1 MLQRVDEVKASL
13 TQCESEF
20 LVIFSAGRHGFGFLQ
35 QIRFFFRRWIGFTC
49 LKQNSQPYLLL
60 FRFSPPK
67 HAGAASC
74 FVVLSMSTGAV
85 TASVTDQGSSGTS
98 QPCYL
103 F

>member
-20 LVIFSAGRHGFGFLQ
+20 FVIFSAGRHGFGFLQ
-35 QIRFFFRRWIGFTC
+35 QNPFFFQKVDWFHVFKAER
-49 LKQNSQPYLLL
+49 PYLLL
-60 FRFSPPK
+60 FRFAPPK
-67 HAGAASC
+67 HAGAALC
-74 FVVLSMSTGAV
+74 FFVLSMSTGAV
-85 TASVTDQGSSGTS
+85 TASVTDQGSPGTS